1 MGTNYVNIIEILS
14 TLKTDIVGETM
25 VHFGKYEIVE
35 NKRKKFY
42 PNQRKGKVGR
52 KRFQSL
58 M

>member
-1 MGTNYVNIIEILS
+1 MGINYINIIEILS

-25 VHFGKYEIVE
+25 VHLGNYEIVE

-52 KRFQSL
+52 KCFQSL

>member
-1 MGTNYVNIIEILS
+1 MGTNYINIIEILS
-14 TLKTDIVGETM
+14 ILKTDIVGETM

-52 KRFQSL
+52 KCFQSL